1 MKKYIITLLIAAS
14 LPLTA
19 CESKEAKEAV
29 QAASAVGSSV
39 TASEAMASETPEM
52 SPEDLGYGDPEKT
65 GQQFDEVFNNGWEF
79 HSAGTRDPEAYD
91 AVQKF
96 GPTWIYNGKN
106 DSGEPFRLLYSC
118 GGGSLGSG
126 FAIYSTGF
134 ETRYSKSHPYEFVIT
149 NNGDYLRRNIVT
161 KPEKHPTFDK
171 LGNRISNTTTA
182 GFKRYVD
189 VNYNL
194 IADVN
199 VGGITDDTTGIPIT
213 YTDPRRLVN
222 GELGNRLAVQGISFT
237 ENVTDL
243 SHHDAVYGSYAK
255 DPNTYRDEVMSLFEE
270 NAINKHILENTY
282 TYRYSIPAVISDPAS
297 EKYFRNGNIC
307 DLVY

>member
-1 MKKYIITLLIAAS
+1 MKKSIITLLIAAS
-14 LPLTA
+14 MLTA

-52 SPEDLGYGDPEKT
+52 APQDLGYGDPEKT

-106 DSGEPFRLLYSC
+106 DSGETFRLIYSC

-126 FAIYSTGF
+126 FGIYSPGF
-134 ETRYSKSHPYEFVIT
+134 ETRYSKEHPYEFVIT
-149 NNGDYLRRNIVT
+149 NNGDYLRRNYVT
-161 KPEKHPTFDK
+161 KPEKYPTFDK

-189 VNYNL
+189 NNYNL

-243 SHHDAVYGSYAK
+243 SHHDAVYGK
-255 DPNTYRDEVMSLFEE
+255 
-270 NAINKHILENTY
+270 
-282 TYRYSIPAVISDPAS
+282 
-297 EKYFRNGNIC
+297 
-307 DLVY
+307 

>member
-1 MKKYIITLLIAAS
+1 MKKSIITLLIAAS
-14 LPLTA
+14 MLTA

-29 QAASAVGSSV
+29 QAASAVGATV

-52 SPEDLGYGDPEKT
+52 APEDLGYGDPEKT

-91 AVQKF
+91 DVEKF

>member
-1 MKKYIITLLIAAS
+1 MKKSIITLLIAAS
-14 LPLTA
+14 LSLTA
-19 CESKEAKEAV
+19 CESKESKEAV
-29 QAASAVGSSV
+29 QAASAAGSSV

-52 SPEDLGYGDPEKT
+52 APEDLGYGDPEKT
-65 GQQFDEVFNNGWEF
+65 GQQFDEKFNNGWEF
-79 HSAGTRDPEAYD
+79 HSAGTRDSNAYD
-91 AVQKF
+91 GVQKF
-96 GPTWIYNGKN
+96 GPTWVYNGKN
-106 DSGEPFRLLYSC
+106 DSGEEFHLIYSC
-118 GGGSLGSG
+118 GGGTLGSV
-126 FAIYSTGF
+126 FAIHSPAF
-134 ETRYSKSHPYEFVIT
+134 ETRYSKNHPYEFAIA
-149 NNGDYLRRNIVT
+149 NNGDYLRPGYVN

-255 DPNTYRDEVMSLFEE
+255 DPNTYRDELMALFQED
-270 NAINKHILENTY
+270 AINKHILENTY
-282 TYRYSIPAVISDPAS
+282 TYRYNVPAVISDPAS